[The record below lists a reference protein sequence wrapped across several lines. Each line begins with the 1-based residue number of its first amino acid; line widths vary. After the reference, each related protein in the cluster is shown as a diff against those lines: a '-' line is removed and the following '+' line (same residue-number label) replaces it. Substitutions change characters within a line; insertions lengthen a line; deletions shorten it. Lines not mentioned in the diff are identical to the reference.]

1 VENLAANPAIQPA
14 GEQITEG
21 KGVRDDRILRE
32 TRVVSF
38 IIPPFLIVAF
48 IMLYFFPDNTEQL
61 FAWTIKPSMTPL
73 IMGAGYAA
81 GGYFFVRAIMASRW
95 HLLSL
100 GFPAITAFTW
110 FMALATL
117 LHFDKFNHNH
127 ISFYAW
133 LILYI
138 VTPILVPIIWWRNRA
153 TDPHVLESSDVAV
166 PQWVRMATGIV
177 GAVLFLIALF
187 LFIFPNTAISIWPW
201 TLTPLTARVVAGW
214 FALPGVVGMA
224 FATDVRWSSWRITLQ
239 SQIAGVVLILI
250 GVVRAWSNFDTSK
263 LSTWLFVAGMIM
275 LMAALTYLYVAMEAL
290 RRKKAV

>member
-1 VENLAANPAIQPA
+1 MAENPAIQPA
-14 GEQITEG
+14 GEQLKQSTA
-21 KGVRDDRILRE
+21 VRDDRILRE
-32 TRVVSF
+32 TRIVSY

-61 FAWTIKPSMTPL
+61 FAWTIRPTMTPL

-81 GGYFFVRAIMASRW
+81 GGYFFVRAIMATRW
-95 HLLSL
+95 HTVSL

-110 FMALATL
+110 FMGLATF
-117 LHFDKFNHNH
+117 LHFDRFNHGH
-127 ISFYAW
+127 ISFFAW

-138 VTPILVPIIWWRNRA
+138 VTPFLVPIIWWRNQA
-153 TDPHVLESSDVAV
+153 TDPHVLEPNDVAV
-166 PQWVRMATGIV
+166 PQWVRLATGIV

-187 LFIFPNTAISIWPW
+187 MFIFPQTAISIWPW

-224 FATDVRWSSWRITLQ
+224 FATDVRWSAWRITLQ

-263 LSTWLFVAGMIM
+263 LTTWLFVIGMVA
-275 LMAALTYLYVAMEAL
+275 LMAALVSLYAGMEAL